1 MSKAEIFS
9 GICGFHTVVKARMTG
24 RNKCAVEIESEC
36 KSIQRFAAVLT
47 EVEPYREISFRKE
60 GPLTLQ
66 MASQYCAHTAC
77 VVPSGIIKAIEIEAG
92 LALPMDPSIKLSKD
106 DESD

>member
-9 GICGFHTVVKARMTG
+9 GICGFSTVVKARMTG
-24 RNKCAVEIESEC
+24 WNKCALEIESEC
-36 KSIQRFAAVLT
+36 KSIQRLATVLT

-66 MASQYCAHTAC
+66 MATQYCAHTAC
-77 VVPSGIIKAIEIEAG
+77 IVPSGIIKAIEVESG
-92 LALPMDPSIKLSKD
+92 LALPKDASIKISKD
-106 DESD
+106 GAS

>member
-9 GICGFHTVVKARMTG
+9 GICGFQTVVKARMTG

-36 KSIQRFAAVLT
+36 NSIQRLAAVLT

-106 DESD
+106 DEG